1 MASIAPLPVDL
12 VLPALVDALSR
23 TGRVVLEA
31 PPGAGKT
38 TRVPP
43 AILGALPASGQV
55 WVLEPRRLAART
67 AARRVAEEL
76 GTSVGAIV
84 GYRVRFDDQTTDRT
98 RIVFATEGVL
108 LERLRRDPTLR
119 GIDAIVFDEF
129 HERHLDGDVILGLG
143 LALART
149 RPLWLCVMSATLD
162 AAPIAAYLGATRITS
177 EGRRFPIEI
186 RYAPPQPFEGR
197 EEPLERSVAR
207 AARACLVEG
216 TGDVLV
222 FLPGAREIRAAERAL
237 GERGDVDVVPL
248 HGDLA
253 PEAQDRAIRKGA
265 RQKIILSTNVAETS
279 VTIEGVSAV
288 VDSGLARVASH
299 SPWTGLPALAVRR
312 VSRAS
317 TAQRAGRAGRLG
329 PGLCVR
335 LYSQHDHD
343 ARPEHERP
351 EVERA
356 DLADTRLLFADQGL
370 DPATFDWLTP
380 PPELSLSAAET
391 LLERLGALEHGG
403 ITDVGRKLARMPVH
417 PRAARLLLA
426 AAERGASEGGALVA
440 AILGQGGDRGG
451 SRRKHDVD
459 GPADL
464 LEEMEA
470 IRRARRGDR
479 VDFDRARHEGLDAGR
494 LAEIDR
500 TRKQLVRHAS
510 QSVRAL
516 RAGSVEEERALL
528 RALLAAFPDRVAKR
542 LKAHGPDIAFAEGGS
557 GKLDPQSVVRSAELL
572 IAYDV
577 TERSG
582 QVAGGRPADGVVVR
596 GAAAIEADW
605 LLEDQL
611 DLIVDEIRYE
621 WNRGAERVDEVR
633 ALRYGI
639 VSIEETRAPART
651 TDDAD
656 VRAKIAAVLGAAL
669 AESLRTGG
677 GRLSELRQHLGRAL
691 DRLAF
696 LATALPEL
704 GLPEPPRLEETS
716 GDALRALFASAVDG
730 ATRFDEVAN
739 MSAHALVTAQLPPQ
753 VAARF
758 DRDAPDAIV
767 LGGRRTKVEYPRGQ
781 PPYIASRLQ
790 DFFGMSDGPKLAGR
804 VALTLHLLAPNKR
817 AVQVT
822 QDLAGFWE
830 RHYPAIRK
838 ELGRRY
844 PRHKWPEDP
853 LRPDVI
859 S

>member
-1 MASIAPLPVDL
+1 MASLAPLPVDV
-12 VLPALVDALSR
+12 VLPRLVEALVR
-23 TGRVVLEA
+23 TGRAVLEA

-43 AILGALPASGQV
+43 ALLGALSTEGQV

-67 AARRVAEEL
+67 AARRVAEEF
-76 GTSVGAIV
+76 GTTVGALV
-84 GYRVRFDDQTTDRT
+84 GYRVRFDDQTSDRT

-108 LERLRRDPTLR
+108 LERLRRDPRLR
-119 GIDAIVFDEF
+119 GIDALVFDEF
-129 HERHLDGDVILGLG
+129 HERHLDGDVILGLA

-162 AAPIAAYLGATRITS
+162 AAPVAAHLGAERITS
-177 EGRRFPIEI
+177 EGRRFPVEL

-222 FLPGAREIRAAERAL
+222 FLPGQREIRAAERAL
-237 GERGDVDVVPL
+237 GDRGDVDVVPL

-253 PEAQDRAIRKGA
+253 PDAQDRAIRRGP
-265 RQKIILSTNVAETS
+265 RRKIILSTNVAETS

-299 SPWTGLPALAVRR
+299 SPWTGLPTLAVRR

-317 TAQRAGRAGRLG
+317 AAQRAGRAGRLG
-329 PGLCVR
+329 PGVCVR

-370 DPATFDWLTP
+370 EPAAFDWLTP
-380 PPELSLSAAET
+380 PPALALSAAET
-391 LLERLGALEHGG
+391 LLERLSALEHGR
-403 ITDVGRKLARMPVH
+403 ITALGRKLARMPVH

-426 AAERGASEGGALVA
+426 AGERGATEGGALVA
-440 AILGQGGDRGG
+440 AILGQGGGG
-451 SRRKHDVD
+451 TSRRKHDVD

-464 LEEMEA
+464 LEEVEA
-470 IRRARRGDR
+470 IRRVRRGDR
-479 VDFDRARHEGLDAGR
+479 IDFDRARHEGLDAGR

-500 TRKQLVRHAS
+500 TRKQLARHAPS
-510 QSVRAL
+510 GVRAL
-516 RAGSVEEERALL
+516 APGSVEEERALL

-542 LKAHGPDIAFAEGGS
+542 LKPRGPDIAFAEGGS
-557 GKLDPQSVVRSAELL
+557 GKLDPHSVVRSAELL
-572 IAYDV
+572 VAYDV

-611 DLIVDEIRYE
+611 ERIVDEVRYE
-621 WNRGAERVDEVR
+621 WNRTAERVDEVR

-651 TDDAD
+651 IDEPVA
-656 VRAKIAAVLGAAL
+656 RAAIAAVLGEAL
-669 AESLRTGG
+669 AESLRSGG
-677 GRLSELRQHLGRAL
+677 GRLSELREHLGRAL

-704 GLPEPPRLEETS
+704 SLAEPPRLEETS
-716 GDALRALFASAVDG
+716 GDALRALFASAVEG
-730 ATRFDEVAN
+730 ATRFDEVAE
-739 MSAHALVTAQLPPQ
+739 MSAHAVVTAQLPPA

-758 DRDAPDAIV
+758 DRDAPDSIV
-767 LGGRRTKVEYPRGQ
+767 IGGRRTKVEYPRGQ
-781 PPYIASRLQ
+781 PPFVASRLQ

-804 VALTLHLLAPNKR
+804 VPLTLHLLAPNKR

-822 QDLAGFWE
+822 QDLAGFWQ
-830 RHYPAIRK
+830 RHYPAVRK

-853 LRPDVI
+853 LRPNVI